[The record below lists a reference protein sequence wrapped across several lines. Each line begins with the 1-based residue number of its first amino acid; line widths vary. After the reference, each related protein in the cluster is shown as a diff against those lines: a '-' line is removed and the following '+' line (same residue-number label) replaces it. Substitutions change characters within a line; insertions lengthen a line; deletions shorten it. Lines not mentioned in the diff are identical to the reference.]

1 MPNSA
6 HLHLLTNHFPV
17 IGLIIVFLVLLYGVF
32 RKNNEIIR
40 LSMILTIIIA
50 LITIITYTSGEKAS
64 QLIEGQ
70 EGVNEEMIDEHE
82 EFAETAFLFMEIL
95 GGLSLVGL
103 FLFKGN
109 DTKKWMIGLV
119 YMLLMLGVI
128 SMMGWTAH
136 LGGQIKHPEMNE
148 ISK

>member
-17 IGLIIVFLVLLYGVF
+17 IGLMIIFLVLLYGVF

-40 LSMILTIIIA
+40 LSMMLTIIIA
-50 LITIITYTSGEKAS
+50 LITIITYTSGDKAG

-82 EFAETAFLFMEIL
+82 DAAEFAFISMEVL
-95 GGLSLVGL
+95 GGLALVGL
-103 FLFKGN
+103 FLFKGS
-109 DTKKWMIGLV
+109 DSKRWMIGLV
-119 YMLLMLGVI
+119 YMLLMLGVLSI
-128 SMMGWTAH
+128 MGWTSH
-136 LGGQIKHPEMNE
+136 LGGQIKHPEIIE
-148 ISK
+148 VPK

>member
-17 IGLIIVFLVLLYGVF
+17 IGLMIVFLVLLYGVF

-50 LITIITYTSGEKAS
+50 LITIVTYTSGDKAG

-70 EGVNEEMIDEHE
+70 DGVNEEMIDEHE
-82 EFAETAFLFMEIL
+82 DFAEIAFIFMEIL
-95 GGLSLVGL
+95 GGLSLAGL
-103 FLFKGN
+103 FLFRGTDN
-109 DTKKWMIGLV
+109 RKWMIGLI

-128 SMMGWTAH
+128 SMMGWTSH
-136 LGGQIKHPEMNE
+136 LGGQIKHPEIIE
-148 ISK
+148 VPR

>member
-17 IGLIIVFLVLLYGVF
+17 IGLIIIFLVLLYGVF

-40 LSMILTIIIA
+40 LSMILTVIIA
-50 LITIITYTSGEKAS
+50 LITILTYTSGEKAG

-70 EGVNEEMIDEHE
+70 EGVNEDMIEVHE
-82 EFAETAFLFMEIL
+82 EAAEFAFIAMEVL
-95 GGLSLVGL
+95 GGLAIVGL
-103 FLFKGN
+103 FLFKGAES
-109 DTKKWMIGLV
+109 KRWIIGLV

-128 SMMGWTAH
+128 GIMAQTAH
-136 LGGQIKHPEMNE
+136 LGGQIRHPEINE
-148 ISK
+148 VTK